1 MKKTFLFA
9 FALSIIIIMCS
20 CTGKK
25 AENRPSF
32 TGKDGE
38 VELIVLNPGH
48 FHASLPLKGRF
59 PRVNDSVYVYAP
71 QGVELEQYL
80 TTVDGFNT
88 REEQPTAWETQ
99 VYSNLDFLE
108 KMLTEKRGNVV
119 VLAGNNREKTNY
131 ILQSVNA
138 GYNVLSDK
146 PMAIN
151 KEDFQLLVQAY
162 ANAEKN
168 NVLLYD
174 MMTERFDE
182 LNIIEKELIN
192 NKELF
197 GELVDGTEEEPA
209 ISMESVHH
217 FYKEVAGKPLI
228 RPAWYYDVEQQ
239 GEGIA
244 DVTTHY
250 IDLVHWKCFPEQSI
264 DYQKDVKVTK
274 ASHWATELSLQD
286 FTNSTKSDS
295 FPSYLMKNVEDSK
308 LKVNANGTINYQ
320 VKGKNVLLKVLWNYI
335 APQGGGDT
343 FTSTVRGTKATLLTV
358 QDKEHNF
365 VKQLYVVNADGVDVD
380 EFKLNLEKAVENIK
394 EKYPFVSLKEAD
406 GKFQIVVPLENRSN
420 HEAHFGLLAKNYFD
434 FLVNRNMPD
443 WEKVNTLT
451 KYYITTTAVKMA
463 NKD

>member
-1 MKKTFLFA
+1 MT
-9 FALSIIIIMCS
+9 S
-20 CTGKK
+20 CIGKK
-25 AENRPSF
+25 SENKAEF
-32 TGKDGE
+32 TGQDGE
-38 VELIVLNPGH
+38 VKLIVLNPGH
-48 FHASLPLKGRF
+48 FHASLPLKSRF
-59 PRVNDSVYVYAP
+59 PRVNDSVFVYAP
-71 QGVELEQYL
+71 EGVELEQYL
-80 TTVDGFNT
+80 AAVDGFNT
-88 REEQPTAWETQ
+88 RVELPTTWKTQ
-99 VYSNLDFLE
+99 VYSNPDFLE

-162 ANAEKN
+162 TNAEKN

-250 IDLVHWKCFPEQSI
+250 VDLVNWKCFPEQSI

-274 ASHWATELSLQD
+274 ASHWATELSLQN
-286 FTNSTKSDS
+286 FTNSTKLDS

-365 VKQLYVVNADGVDVD
+365 VKQLYVVNADGVDAD
-380 EFKLNLEKAVENIK
+380 EFKLNLEKAVEDIK
-394 EKYPFVSLKEAD
+394 EKYPFVSLKEVD
-406 GKFQIVVPLENRSN
+406 GKFQIVVPVENRSN
-420 HEAHFGLLAKNYFD
+420 HEAHFGLLANNYFD
-434 FLVNRNMPD
+434 FLANRNMPD
-443 WEKVNTLT
+443 WEKANTLA
-451 KYYITTTAVKMA
+451 KYFITTTAVEMA
-463 NKD
+463 NKE

>member
-1 MKKTFLFA
+1 MKKPILFA
-9 FALSIIIIMCS
+9 LVLSVIIMSS
-20 CTGKK
+20 CTGKNAKDK
-25 AENRPSF
+25 ATF

-38 VELIVLNPGH
+38 VKLVVLNPGH

-59 PRVNDSVYVYAP
+59 PRVNDSVFVYAP

-80 TTVDGFNT
+80 ATVDAFNT
-88 REEQPTAWETQ
+88 RSELPTAWKSQ
-99 VYSNLDFLE
+99 VYSEPDFLE
-108 KMLTEKRGNVV
+108 KMLAEKQGNVV

-131 ILQSVNA
+131 IFQAVNA

-162 ANAEKN
+162 EKADKN

-174 MMTERFDE
+174 MMTERYDE

-192 NKELF
+192 SSEFF
-197 GELVDGTEEEPA
+197 GELVDGTEDEPA

-217 FYKEVAGKPLI
+217 FYKEVAGNPLI

-250 IDLVHWKCFPEQSI
+250 IDLVNWKCFPEQSI

-274 ASHWATELSLQD
+274 ASHWATELSLED
-286 FTNSTKSDS
+286 FEKSTGSDS
-295 FPSYLMKNVEDSK
+295 FPSYLLKNVENSK
-308 LKVNANGTINYQ
+308 LKVNANGILNYQ
-320 VKGKNVLLKVLWNYI
+320 VRGKNIAVKVLWNYV

-343 FTSTVRGTKATLLTV
+343 FASTVRGSKAILSTV
-358 QDKEHNF
+358 QDKQHNF
-365 VKQLYVVNADGVDVD
+365 VKQLYVEKADGVNSD
-380 EFKLNLEKAVENIK
+380 EFKSNLEKAVENIK
-394 EKYPFVSLKEAD
+394 EKYPFVSLKAVGE
-406 GKFQIVVPLENRSN
+406 KYQIVVPKENRSN
-420 HEAHFGLLAKNYFD
+420 HEAHFSLLAKNYFD
-434 FLVNRNMPD
+434 FLVNRNMPE
-443 WEKVNTLT
+443 WEKANTLA
-451 KYYITTTAVKMA
+451 KYYITTTAVEMA
-463 NKD
+463 NK